1 MYPMD
6 TTILFKLAGTA
17 ILPVAVTVILYLL
30 EHLTK
35 FRALNYKAKQVIIGG
50 LFGLLA
56 VYATETGVLYQGATI
71 NVRDTAPL
79 CAGLIFGGPAGII
92 AGIIGGVHRFFAAYQ
107 SAGSYTQVACT
118 VSTIVAGIAAAL
130 LRKFVFDNRKPTW
143 LYALMTAVVIE
154 VFHMLMIIFTHGDDI
169 KYAFRVVKRCSFPMI
184 AVNGIAV
191 MLAALIVSI
200 IGRRHIKHDHH
211 VRRISQTFS
220 GWLLLCVALAFTCTT
235 LFSSAVQN
243 QISSTNTLHL
253 LEVNI
258 EDVKQDISD
267 KSDEHLLNIAETV
280 ANSIEEQGVSDIS
293 RNDLLLLQRV
303 NNVADVN
310 IIDKYGMISI
320 STEDEYIGFNM
331 GSSKQSSEFLVLIN
345 GKRQTFVQSY
355 QPTGF
360 DNTEYKKYAGVALS
374 DGGFVQVGY
383 DAKYFQR
390 EIEDNIQSV
399 VVNRHVGEDGYIVI
413 LDEDGG
419 LVAYGSA
426 AGNKPDLSALSAE
439 LLKSEGSENLFEC
452 TVDGVKSYCMYEIS
466 EGYFVI
472 AIQPS
477 EEADFSNQVAVYLIV
492 FMEFLVFGFLFVL
505 VYFLIKTLIVDNIK
519 KINKSLARITHGDL
533 NEVVNVRSNMEFAS
547 LSDDINS
554 TVVTMKKLIKE
565 AEERIDKEL
574 EFAKNIQHSALPSV
588 FPPYPNRKEFDIYA
602 RMDTAKEVG
611 GDFYD
616 FYFIGENHLA
626 FLIADVSGKGIPA
639 AMFMM
644 TAKTMIK
651 SLAESGLSV
660 EEALTLANNKL
671 CETND
676 AGMFVTVWLGILN
689 TETGDVE
696 YAVAG
701 HNPPL
706 IRHGDG
712 QFEYLKTRAGLVLAG
727 MDGIKYRRNQ
737 LKLSPGDVIY
747 LYTDGVTEANNKDKE
762 LYGEER
768 LRTFLNT
775 RNDTDMETL
784 CGDVKADVDGFVGE
798 ADQFDDITMLALR
811 YNGK

>member
-1 MYPMD
+1 
-6 TTILFKLAGTA
+6 
-17 ILPVAVTVILYLL
+17 
-30 EHLTK
+30 
-35 FRALNYKAKQVIIGG
+35 
-50 LFGLLA
+50 
-56 VYATETGVLYQGATI
+56 
-71 NVRDTAPL
+71 
-79 CAGLIFGGPAGII
+79 
-92 AGIIGGVHRFFAAYQ
+92 
-107 SAGSYTQVACT
+107 
-118 VSTIVAGIAAAL
+118 
-130 LRKFVFDNRKPTW
+130 
-143 LYALMTAVVIE
+143 
-154 VFHMLMIIFTHGDDI
+154 
-169 KYAFRVVKRCSFPMI
+169 
-184 AVNGIAV
+184 
-191 MLAALIVSI
+191 
-200 IGRRHIKHDHH
+200 
-211 VRRISQTFS
+211 
-220 GWLLLCVALAFTCTT
+220 
-235 LFSSAVQN
+235 
-243 QISSTNTLHL
+243 
-253 LEVNI
+253 
-258 EDVKQDISD
+258 
-267 KSDEHLLNIAETV
+267 
-280 ANSIEEQGVSDIS
+280 
-293 RNDLLLLQRV
+293 
-303 NNVADVN
+303 
-310 IIDKYGMISI
+310 
-320 STEDEYIGFNM
+320 
-331 GSSKQSSEFLVLIN
+331 
-345 GKRQTFVQSY
+345 
-355 QPTGF
+355 
-360 DNTEYKKYAGVALS
+360 
-374 DGGFVQVGY
+374 
-383 DAKYFQR
+383 
-390 EIEDNIQSV
+390 
-399 VVNRHVGEDGYIVI
+399 
-413 LDEDGG
+413 
-419 LVAYGSA
+419 
-426 AGNKPDLSALSAE
+426 
-439 LLKSEGSENLFEC
+439 
-452 TVDGVKSYCMYEIS
+452 MYEIS

-689 TETGDVE
+689 TDTGNVDF
-696 YAVAG
+696 AVAG